1 MEEGDVLHLLFRDEV
16 GTAAQ
21 VTLNTSGDDDDAPE
35 APIARAASDITST
48 TFVANWY
55 FNENS
60 LGYYLDVA
68 QDEDFTL
75 MVAGY
80 DNLDVGD
87 VCEYSIAGLTQESSY
102 FYRVRAYNDNGTS
115 ADSNTVEAETAVAG
129 ALMDIDGNVYTTVTI
144 GTQQWIVENFR
155 STKYADGTSILNIS
169 NATDWFLPSKDE
181 LNAMYSELHAHGVGD
196 FSVYVYCSSSESS
209 ATGIW
214 AQNFLNGIQSNI
226 DPGKSVTY
234 HVRACRTFISS
245 DVWAV
250 RDMGEAGGL
259 IFNIVNNGDGT
270 YTYYE
275 AAPLD
280 QSDSYAWS
288 NITNIA
294 IGTTGTSIGS
304 GVTNTASIIA
314 QAGHIDSSAKL
325 CDDLSVNGWGND
337 VIGARCYY
345 GDNVANGAIYGLL
358 YNYYAI
364 TNAHGFV
371 YLERDGVQEAGWRL
385 PTAAVDFYY
394 LDSVVSSDGG
404 ELKDAEKGLWTNP
417 NIGATNGTGFTA
429 LPSGQRDD
437 SGVFSGLGEK
447 CLLRHSDV
455 NTGWG
460 VSYDQISISGGDGN
474 ANYGFAVRLVKDL

>member
-144 GTQQWIVENFR
+144 GTQQWIVENFK
-155 STKYADGTSILNIS
+155 STKYADGTAIDNLTNSVSTGEIITGWDEYTGLEPDTFVSAGKDITSLVHDADVNGQAIVLTNYSSDSLAVGDVINIS
-169 NATDWFLPSKDE
+169 LNLGVVSGSVPVARIVKLHGGIYDLPA
-181 LNAMYSELHAHGVGD
+181 LVNGVNTINYTVTSAGE
-196 FSVYVYCSSSESS
+196 YALWLYCS
-209 ATGIW
+209 
-214 AQNFLNGIQSNI
+214 
-226 DPGKSVTY
+226 
-234 HVRACRTFISS
+234 
-245 DVWAV
+245 
-250 RDMGEAGGL
+250 
-259 IFNIVNNGDGT
+259 
-270 YTYYE
+270 
-275 AAPLD
+275 
-280 QSDSYAWS
+280 
-288 NITNIA
+288 
-294 IGTTGTSIGS
+294 TGTFNFSMVCS
-304 GVTNTASIIA
+304 MEVTD
-314 QAGHIDSSAKL
+314 GWR
-325 CDDLSVNGWGND
+325 DDVD
-337 VIGARCYY
+337 GAYCNY
-345 GDNVANGAIYGLL
+345 DNNVANGAVYGLL
-358 YNYYAI
+358 YNYYAL

-371 YLERDGVQEAGWRL
+371 YLERDGVQEAGWRI
-385 PTAAVDFYY
+385 PTAAADFYY
-394 LDSVVSSDGG
+394 LDGVVGG
-404 ELKDAEKGLWTNP
+404 NGGKLKDAETGLWSNP
-417 NIGATNGTGFTA
+417 NTGATNETGFTA
-429 LPSGQRDD
+429 LPNGQRLDD
-437 SGVFSGLGEK
+437 GTFSRITELALFWNG
-447 CLLRHSDV
+447 D
-455 NTGWG
+455 TDIGWG
-460 VSYDQISISGGDGN
+460 VSFDQISISGGEGN